1 MDGDGA
7 GAHELRRAL
16 AHELNQPLAAIA
28 LHARAASLWLK
39 KPVPEVEKALAALE
53 QLAAAADACGA
64 AVRDM
69 AVRPPPG
76 AAPAAPGGSA
86 PPGRP
91 AGRPVR

>member
-1 MDGDGA
+1 MDDDGDGEHA
-7 GAHELRRAL
+7 LRRAL

-39 KPVPEVEKALAALE
+39 KPTPDVGQALAALE
-53 QLAAAADACGA
+53 QLAAAVDACGA

-69 AVRPPPG
+69 AVRPG